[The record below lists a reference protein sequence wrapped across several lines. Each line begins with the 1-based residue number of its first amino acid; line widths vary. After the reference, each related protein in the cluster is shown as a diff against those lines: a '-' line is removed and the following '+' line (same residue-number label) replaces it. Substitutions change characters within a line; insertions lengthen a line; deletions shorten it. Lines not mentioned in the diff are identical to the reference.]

1 MNLQALVLCCI
12 AAGNTLAQAQV
23 VEIKNTVPST
33 PPIATEAPAV
43 SEDFTVLEQEML
55 DLINEARENAGLLP
69 AQANDALHEMAQV
82 RAQEIMVSF
91 SHERPN
97 GTKVDLM
104 HEIGITPQNY
114 CAENILSGTDVST
127 PQSMMNCFMNSE
139 PHRAWIL
146 SEEINAVGVAI
157 VQNEYGQF
165 YAVQSFGCF

>member
-33 PPIATEAPAV
+33 PPIVTEAPAV
-43 SEDFTVLEQEML
+43 SDDFTVLEQEML
-55 DLINEARENAGLLP
+55 DLINEARETAGLPP

-146 SEEINAVGVAI
+146 SEEV
-157 VQNEYGQF
+157 NEVIHDLSF
-165 YAVQSFGCF
+165 YFAKKQVIL